1 MIRKNIFIINSY
13 IWGIL
18 RKYMFFLHLDFPLN
32 STSIIHIDKSIRYV
46 TKEVLMYMK
55 YDIVD
60 NEVKWLKKLR
70 NLDFTP
76 DFISVEKN
84 IIKMSYAGENLNS
97 TNIPE
102 NWQDQIHD
110 IINNLNKE
118 KCSHNDIKPSDLLV
132 LDGKIMLIDFQWA
145 TYKDQK
151 YPTNWPKFIGRK
163 YKENMNFNDAKSL
176 KKSIDYIINLKPS

>member
-1 MIRKNIFIINSY
+1 MIRNIFFIINSY

-32 STSIIHIDKSIRYV
+32 STSIIHIDKSRRYV

-60 NEVKWLKKLR
+60 NEVKWLKNLR
-70 NLDFTP
+70 DLDFTP

-84 IIKMSYAGENLNS
+84 IIKMSYAGENLNK
-97 TNIPE
+97 E
-102 NWQDQIHD
+102 N
-110 IINNLNKE
+110 
-118 KCSHNDIKPSDLLV
+118 CSHNDIKPSDLLV